1 MDVVRRT
8 LLRGVPRHARARASG
23 TGGAENGRLGNHRC
37 AVHRHPGV
45 AVLGVRRVFLRAL
58 RREVTTLCR
67 SKKRERRRA
76 MRLRSRFFFV
86 LYLLLVYYRN
96 AMRAALSLVSATPR
110 HRMVHLHEHLCTC
123 APPPKKNLPRPRR
136 RRVLRGGFGDV
147 LGAQP
152 RRSRRR
158 QHVRSLRERDGRVV
172 EERQL
177 EPRVFFRVDGELEPL
192 HHRCQVH
199 RRRKQ
204 RERASDA
211 TPRT

>member
-1 MDVVRRT
+1 MRCSSPSRC
-8 LLRGVPRHARARASG
+8 RCSGRASG
-23 TGGAENGRLGNHRC
+23 FPSC
-37 AVHRHPGV
+37 SPP
-45 AVLGVRRVFLRAL
+45 
-58 RREVTTLCR
+58 R
-67 SKKRERRRA
+67 SDDFVSKREARA
-76 MRLRSRFFFV
+76 PARDASPLAFFFV

-96 AMRAALSLVSATPR
+96 ATRAAFSLVSATPR

-123 APPPKKNLPRPRR
+123 ATPPKKNLPRPRR

-152 RRSRRR
+152 RRSRSR

-192 HHRCQVH
+192 HHRRQVH
-199 RRRKQ
+199 RRREQ

-211 TPRT
+211 TPRTRTERGVREVAPAGDATAHAFHLQRD